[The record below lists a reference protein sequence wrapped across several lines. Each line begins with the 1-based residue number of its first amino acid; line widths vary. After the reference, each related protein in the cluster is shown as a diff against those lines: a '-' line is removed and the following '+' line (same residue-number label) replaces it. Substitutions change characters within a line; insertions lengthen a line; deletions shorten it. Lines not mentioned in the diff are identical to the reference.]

1 MTGHSGTAGR
11 AGLTGHSGMVGD
23 GERAGRYRK
32 WVRGAPSGYVAWE
45 AAGLRWLAEAREG
58 GGARVVEVYAVGAD
72 HLDLERLNP
81 CQPTAAAAEDLGR
94 ALAHTH
100 AAGASGFG
108 APPSGWH
115 HASGWLG
122 PADEPL
128 PLPTRAVGRWGEVYA
143 EQRIEHTLAL
153 GQERGLWRSAV
164 DAQPFRAIADRL
176 RHGDFD
182 DGSPPARIHG
192 DLWSGNLIWTD
203 TPENLPADIA
213 DIADAAVSRADAA
226 VSRADAAVSRA
237 DTAGS
242 RPDAAVSRADTAGT
256 ARLTAPVR
264 AVLIDPAAHGGH
276 PETDLAML
284 ALFGAPHLGRILA
297 AYQEVSPLSDGWRE
311 CVNLH
316 QLHPVML
323 HAVLFGGGYVSRARA
338 LAEAYL

>member
-1 MTGHSGTAGR
+1 MTGHSGT
-11 AGLTGHSGMVGD
+11 TGHSGMVGD

-58 GGARVVEVYAVGAD
+58 GGARVVEVYAVGAV

-128 PLPTRAVGRWGEVYA
+128 PLPTLARNRWGEFYA

-192 DLWSGNLIWTD
+192 DLWSGNLVWTD
-203 TPENLPADIA
+203 TPGNLP
-213 DIADAAVSRADAA
+213 
-226 VSRADAAVSRA
+226 A

>member
-1 MTGHSGTAGR
+1 MTER

-32 WVRGAPSGYVAWE
+32 WVRGAPPGYAAWE

-58 GGARVVEVYAVGAD
+58 GGARVVEVYAVGAV

-128 PLPTRAVGRWGEVYA
+128 PLPTRAVGRWGEFYA

-182 DGSPPARIHG
+182 NGSPPARIHG

-213 DIADAAVSRADAA
+213 DIADI
-226 VSRADAAVSRA
+226 A
-237 DTAGS
+237 DTA
-242 RPDAAVSRADTAGT
+242 DAAVSRADTAGT
-256 ARLTAPVR
+256 ARVTGSVR
-264 AVLIDPAAHGGH
+264 AVLIDPAANGGH

-311 CVNLH
+311 RVNLH

>member
-1 MTGHSGTAGR
+1 MTER
-11 AGLTGHSGMVGD
+11 AGLTGRAGMVGD

-32 WVRGAPSGYVAWE
+32 WVRGAPPGYAAWE

-58 GGARVVEVYAVGAD
+58 GGARVVEVYAVGAV

-81 CQPTAAAAEDLGR
+81 CQPSAAAAEDLGR

-128 PLPTRAVGRWGEVYA
+128 PLPTRAVGRWGEFYA

-182 DGSPPARIHG
+182 NGSPPARIHG

-213 DIADAAVSRADAA
+213 DIAD
-226 VSRADAAVSRA
+226 
-237 DTAGS
+237 TA
-242 RPDAAVSRADTAGT
+242 DAAVSRADTAGT
-256 ARLTAPVR
+256 ARVTGSVR
-264 AVLIDPAAHGGH
+264 AVLIDPAANGGH

-311 CVNLH
+311 RVNLY
-316 QLHPVML
+316 QLHPVIL

>member
-1 MTGHSGTAGR
+1 
-11 AGLTGHSGMVGD
+11 MVGD

-58 GGARVVEVYAVGAD
+58 GGARVVEVYAVGAV

-128 PLPTRAVGRWGEVYA
+128 PLPTLARNRWGEFYA

-153 GQERGLWRSAV
+153 GQERGSWRSAV

-192 DLWSGNLIWTD
+192 DLWSGNLVWTD
-203 TPENLPADIA
+203 TPGNLP
-213 DIADAAVSRADAA
+213 
-226 VSRADAAVSRA
+226 A

-311 CVNLH
+311 RVHLH

>member
-1 MTGHSGTAGR
+1 MTGHSGT
-11 AGLTGHSGMVGD
+11 TGHSGMVGD

-32 WVRGAPSGYVAWE
+32 WVRGAPPGYAAWE

-128 PLPTRAVGRWGEVYA
+128 PLPTRAVGRWGEFYA

-182 DGSPPARIHG
+182 NGSPPARIHG

-213 DIADAAVSRADAA
+213 DIADI
-226 VSRADAAVSRA
+226 A
-237 DTAGS
+237 DTADTA
-242 RPDAAVSRADTAGT
+242 DAAVSRADTAGT
-256 ARLTAPVR
+256 ARVTGSVR
-264 AVLIDPAAHGGH
+264 AVLIDPAANGGH

-311 CVNLH
+311 RVNLH